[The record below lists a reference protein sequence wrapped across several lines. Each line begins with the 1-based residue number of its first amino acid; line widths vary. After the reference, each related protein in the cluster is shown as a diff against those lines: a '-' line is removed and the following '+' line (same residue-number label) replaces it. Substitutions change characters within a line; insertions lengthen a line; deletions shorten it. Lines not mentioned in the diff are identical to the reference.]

1 MCVLCVRVRVCAR
14 ACVSVFVCVDVFV
27 FVFVCADSCLGCVQ
41 VIKPVEQ
48 YIGKRVFVCADS
60 GLGCVCR

>member
-27 FVFVCADSCLGCVQ
+27 FVCVDVFVFVCVDSCLGCVQ
-41 VIKPVEQ
+41 VI
-48 YIGKRVFVCADS
+48 
-60 GLGCVCR
+60 